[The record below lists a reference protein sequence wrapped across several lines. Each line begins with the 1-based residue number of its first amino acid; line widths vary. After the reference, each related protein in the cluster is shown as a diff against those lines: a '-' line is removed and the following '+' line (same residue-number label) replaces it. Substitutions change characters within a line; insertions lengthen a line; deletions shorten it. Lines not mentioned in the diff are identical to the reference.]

1 MRHYGIIGYPLLHS
15 FSAKYFNE
23 KFERETIDAEYSLKP
38 LLPSQQGEEIR
49 IADEKQLIEL
59 LNTLDGMNVTLPY
72 KQTVIPYLD
81 RLDETAEAIGAVNVV
96 YKRVGYNTD
105 CLGFMASIKPLLR
118 EYDQKALVLGTG
130 GASKAACYGLKKLG
144 IEPTLV
150 SRSPKEGM
158 LSYEDL
164 SYEVMESHTVIV
176 NCTPLGMLPEVDT
189 CPAIPYEKITA
200 RHLLFDCV
208 YNPEET
214 LFLKRGKAQGASI
227 KNGLEMLVGQAKAAW
242 EIWNQGGEIKNLK

>member
-23 KFERETIDAEYSLKP
+23 KFEREKIDAEYSLYP
-38 LLPSQQGEEIR
+38 IIVESQKSKVESQE
-49 IADEKQLIEL
+49 LIEL

-72 KQTVIPYLD
+72 KQTVIPYLE

-105 CLGFMASIKPLLR
+105 CLGFMASIQPLLR

-144 IEPTLV
+144 IAPTLV

-164 SYEVMESHTVIV
+164 SDEVMESHTVVV

-242 EIWNQGGEIKNLK
+242 KIWNQGGEIKN